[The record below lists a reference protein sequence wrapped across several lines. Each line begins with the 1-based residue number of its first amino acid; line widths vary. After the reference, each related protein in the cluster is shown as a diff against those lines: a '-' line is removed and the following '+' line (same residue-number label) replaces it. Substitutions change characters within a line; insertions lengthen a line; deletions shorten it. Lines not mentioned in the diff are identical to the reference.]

1 MDILRQVLLVLHF
14 VGLASLLGGVLVQIT
29 AFRSRTARVL
39 PAIMHGAWLQLISGV
54 ALVGVIEAGTDD
66 HVNNI
71 KVGVKLAVLIA
82 ITVIA
87 FVNRKKTTPAAWV
100 VPAIGVLTL
109 ANVVIAVF
117 WR

>member
-1 MDILRQVLLVLHF
+1 MEILRQVLFVLHL

-29 AFRSRTARVL
+29 AIRARTARVL
-39 PAIMHGAWLQLISGV
+39 PAIMHGAWLQLVTGI
-54 ALVGVIEAGTDD
+54 ALVGVISAGTDD
-66 HVNNI
+66 HVDNVKI
-71 KVGVKLAVLIA
+71 AVKLAIVIA

-87 FVNRKKTTPAAWV
+87 FINRKKTTPPVWV
-100 VPAIGVLTL
+100 VPTIGVLTL

>member
-1 MDILRQVLLVLHF
+1 MDILRQTLFVLHL
-14 VGLASLLGGVLVQIT
+14 VGLASLLGGVLVQISSF
-29 AFRSRTARVL
+29 ASRTARVL
-39 PAIMHGAWLQLISGV
+39 PAIMHGAWLQLISGIG
-54 ALVGVIEAGTDD
+54 LVGVISAGTDD
-66 HVNNI
+66 HVNNVKI
-71 KVGVKLAVLIA
+71 TVKLAVLVA